1 MFIIVESEHV
11 VNWWIG
17 ECEMPGEQVAE
28 DHTAALYQCASAL
41 FRHTWAI
48 IIINYITNL
57 ITIIDNNEQNKI
69 PSIINTGQVQY
80 HINTY

>member
-1 MFIIVESEHV
+1 
-11 VNWWIG
+11 
-17 ECEMPGEQVAE
+17 MPGEQVAE

-69 PSIINTGQVQY
+69 PSSILGKYSTILT
-80 HINTY
+80 HINTLKYHLS